1 MTPFEIARGLIG
13 TSEGKGPEN
22 NPAIMAMYGSVG
34 HDWVEHDDV
43 AWCAAFVGHC
53 LEAAGIRSTRKL
65 TARSYL
71 DWGVPV
77 EVAQAR
83 QGDIGVIPRGRSS
96 WQGHVFFID
105 RIEGAWVWGLG
116 GNQDDAVNVK
126 RYPVSKLLGVRRAAP
141 VVIPVT
147 QAVTNAATQ
156 PRAQSATP
164 PVQPATLSVEAV
176 QKRLQALGYHEVGRV
191 DGKMG
196 PRTRGAI
203 LAFRDAEGL
212 PLDPVID
219 TALVTALAAAKPRAV
234 APERAQ
240 GKPAGSRIVA
250 AANAQIALGAV
261 GSAGVLMSQ
270 LAPLVEQAEEGRTL
284 AGRILTLLGLGA
296 HANALLPVLGAAIFL
311 GVIALAWTARAAR
324 IEDHRT
330 GRTA

>member
-1 MTPFEIARGLIG
+1 MTPFEVARGLIG
-13 TSEGKGPEN
+13 TIEGTGPEN
-22 NPAIMAMYGSVG
+22 NPAIMAMYASVG

-71 DWGVPV
+71 DWGMPV
-77 EVAQAR
+77 EVADAR

-126 RYPVSKLLGVRRAAP
+126 RYPVSKLLGVRRVAP
-141 VVIPVT
+141 VVLPVT
-147 QAVTNAATQ
+147 QAAA
-156 PRAQSATP
+156 RVDTP
-164 PVQPATLSVEAV
+164 PATLSVEAV
-176 QKRLQALGYHEVGRV
+176 QKRLQALGYHEVGQV

-196 PRTRGAI
+196 RRTRGAI

-219 TALVTALAAAKPRAV
+219 AALVTALAAAKPRAV

-270 LAPLVEQAEEGRTL
+270 LAPLVAQAEEGRTL
-284 AGRILTLLGLGA
+284 AGRILTLLGLGGN
-296 HANALLPVLGAAIFL
+296 ANTLLPVLGAAIFL
-311 GVIALAWTARAAR
+311 GVIVLAWKARAAR

-330 GRTA
+330 GRTL